1 MFWFPWLDEI
11 FGLGFEE
18 KNSIVQEHEVLFRV
32 CVNDVV
38 FELLSEMD
46 IWEIILFW
54 ETRKIYF
61 VCVLDNF
68 LVCGLCYE
76 NVLVVQNND
85 FGN

>member
-1 MFWFPWLDEI
+1 MLQDPWELVARV
-11 FGLGFEE
+11 FE
-18 KNSIVQEHEVLFRV
+18 KKKILIDQEHEFLFGV